1 MSNAAQSQQHTFS
14 QQHTLT
20 IHTRHE
26 AVAIE
31 RLLQV
36 TRYRGFTLAGL
47 ELKPLA
53 DLSGLLITLSVVSD
67 KPVSLLV
74 NQLNKLYDVLDLEL
88 HQAEAGALRA

>member
-1 MSNAAQSQQHTFS
+1 MSNAANSH
-14 QQHTLT
+14 QHTLT

-53 DLSGLLITLSVVSD
+53 DLTGLLITLSVVSD
-67 KPVSLLV
+67 KPISCWSIS
-74 NQLNKLYDVLDLEL
+74 
-88 HQAEAGALRA
+88 